1 MRKARRPVGHANVD
15 ENSFHTPIHVATSP
29 PERKHTN
36 IVMQNIISTFSFECD
51 FKQPCI
57 RFWTKYM
64 PNVLTGTF
72 YFLFRLLFDDGEM
85 GRLCLVFVDYFRP
98 SISRTITEV
107 I

>member
-1 MRKARRPVGHANVD
+1 
-15 ENSFHTPIHVATSP
+15 
-29 PERKHTN
+29 
-36 IVMQNIISTFSFECD
+36 
-51 FKQPCI
+51 
-57 RFWTKYM
+57 M